1 MDTDRLLRIFGRMM
15 DTHGTVFIGALA
27 AIVALLLLVFVTRK
41 LKNRKTKP
49 KPAKQM
55 MAAPELDMT
64 GDMADDMAGDTS
76 LSMADDEVD
85 LDLTMMDDFDNDFA
99 DADIIADMKADTALD
114 IDELDSDI
122 AAGFASDINELDDL
136 DDITIPK
143 IGEAPPPKQSRFF
156 SASWLGRKN
165 KENAPTISLD
175 MTPSN
180 VDMKAAEPAFG
191 NHKSAAECARL
202 GEIERRLM
210 ALRELYEAGLIAP
223 EVYVVKAREFAAQV

>member
-41 LKNRKTKP
+41 LKNRRAKP

-64 GDMADDMAGDTS
+64 SDMADDMAGDTS

-85 LDLTMMDDFDNDFA
+85 LDLTMMEDFA

-180 VDMKAAEPAFG
+180 VDMNAAEPAFG